1 MTEALR
7 QGRRTIMNG
16 YARGAFLSVGLAC
29 ATAFSPALA
38 FAQTPAA
45 PASGASDKAAS
56 DKAQAYYAFA
66 MAHLDAELA
75 EAYGNRG
82 EYVNK
87 AIDMYR
93 QAMKLDPDSSYI
105 GEELADFYV
114 HTSQLER
121 ATQLANDLIKANPN
135 NANAHK
141 ILARVY
147 ANQIGDPERGR
158 IDAAMLKSALE
169 EYEKITAIDPK
180 DQESLSNLARLYV
193 VSHDAAGAEKAYKAV
208 LAIDPND
215 DDALSGLAS
224 VYADKGDIEGAIAM
238 MKQAAE
244 QNPDPTKVTT
254 LAELYENDKQYSKAA
269 DAWKDALP
277 LTNDNKEVRKH
288 YAMMLEAS
296 GRTDELLKVVQDMA
310 TDDPKNADYQLELA
324 GIYEHKKDFVSAQT
338 ALAKAAAIEQS
349 PRVRLA
355 QADLLGAEGKPQ
367 EAIELIQGVLS
378 ETKKSQYSNEDKGQ
392 RIDILTQ
399 LAQRQKEAGSTQ
411 DAVAT
416 LRQIS
421 DLEPAAAP
429 KVEIRVVALLLA
441 AKDVKGA
448 RQAADAALRKFP
460 EDRTVIVEH
469 ASLLSELG
477 EYDASIK
484 EIKGLPDYAKDHD
497 MILFV
502 STVQE
507 KAKKFADESK
517 TLDTLEFLS
526 KSDPEKQAVTFHRGA
541 MFERQKNYDAAEAQ
555 FRKVIAADPKNAEAM
570 NYLGYMFADRGV
582 NLEEAQQLISKA
594 LDIDP
599 GNGAFLDSLGWVDF
613 RLNRLDQA
621 ADELRKALD
630 SDATGDDP
638 TVHDHLAEVYF
649 KQGKVKEAVQQWE
662 AAVAGFKAAL
672 PGDQD
677 PEELAKVSKK
687 LETAKV
693 RISEM
698 K

>member
-1 MTEALR
+1 
-7 QGRRTIMNG
+7 MNG
-16 YARGAFLSVGLAC
+16 YARSAFLSLGLAC
-29 ATAFSPALA
+29 ATALSPALA

-45 PASGASDKAAS
+45 PAPAS

-93 QAMKLDPDSSYI
+93 QAMKLDPSSSYI

-114 HTSQLER
+114 HTSQMER
-121 ATQLANDLIKANPN
+121 ATQLANDLIKADPN
-135 NANAHK
+135 NTNAHK

-147 ANQIGDPERGR
+147 ASQIGDPERGR

-169 EYEKITAIDPK
+169 EYRKITAIDPK
-180 DQESLSNLARLYV
+180 DQESLSNLARLCV
-193 VSHDAAGAEKAYKAV
+193 VSHDADGAEKAYKAV

-215 DDALSGLAS
+215 DDALTGLAS

-269 DAWKDALP
+269 DAWKEALP

-296 GRTDELLKVVQDMA
+296 NRTDELLKVVLDMA
-310 TDDPKNADYQLELA
+310 ADDPKNADYQLELA
-324 GIYEHKKDFVSAQT
+324 GIYQRKKDFVSAQT
-338 ALAKAAAIEQS
+338 AMAKAAAIEQS
-349 PRVRLA
+349 PKVRLA

-367 EAIELIQGVLS
+367 EAIELIEGVLA
-378 ETKKSQYSNEDKGQ
+378 ETKKNQYSNEDKAQ
-392 RIDILTQ
+392 RIEILTQ
-399 LAQRQKEAGSTQ
+399 LAQRQKEAAKTQ

-460 EDRTVIVEH
+460 EDRTVVVEH

-477 EYDASIK
+477 EFDASIK

-507 KAKKFADESK
+507 KARKFSDESK
-517 TLDTLEFLS
+517 TLDTLESLS
-526 KSDPEKQAVTFHRGA
+526 KSDPERQAVTFHRGA

-649 KQGKVKEAVQQWE
+649 KQGKIKEAVQQWE

-693 RISEM
+693 RISEV